1 MNIVDMRQIFD
12 RQQRVEVTYPDIQ
25 REAGPLTVRHIN
37 LRPGERGF
45 VIYSRLDESNADAAI
60 EAEIVRF
67 RAAGQDFTWKVY
79 EHDTPPDLKARL
91 TARGF
96 AAQELEAVLVLDMDS
111 VHTDSAPPAFFHP
124 PAQTARR
131 LSIPEDIL
139 AAFEAVEVPVW
150 QDEGMRELGALLVEE
165 LLANP
170 QELSFYAV
178 YAQEQPVSLAWIR
191 YHPGTQFAS
200 LWGGSTLEE
209 YRGQGAYQALLAA
222 RAAEARQRGARFLT
236 VDASPMSEPILLR
249 RGFQLISR
257 AQDFEYTFGASPV

>member
-1 MNIVDMRQIFD
+1 MKLEELREIFD
-12 RQQRVEVTYPDIQ
+12 HQQRVDVDYPDIQ
-25 REAGPLTVRHIN
+25 REDGPLTVRHIN
-37 LRPGERGF
+37 LRPAERGF

-60 EAEIVRF
+60 EAEIARF

-79 EHDTPPDLKARL
+79 DHDTPPDLKARL
-91 TARGF
+91 TTRGF
-96 AAQELEAVLVLDMDS
+96 SAQELEAVLVLDM
-111 VHTDSAPPAFFHP
+111 DSAPPAFFHP

-131 LSIPEDIL
+131 LSDPEAVL

-150 QDEGMRELGALLVEE
+150 QDEGMRELGALLVDEM
-165 LLANP
+165 LANP
-170 QELSFYAV
+170 QELSFFAV

-200 LWGGSTLEE
+200 LWGGSTLEA

-222 RAAEARQRGARFLT
+222 RAIEARQRGARFLT

-249 RGFQLISR
+249 RGFQPISR
-257 AQDFEYTFGASPV
+257 AQDFEYTFEAGPV